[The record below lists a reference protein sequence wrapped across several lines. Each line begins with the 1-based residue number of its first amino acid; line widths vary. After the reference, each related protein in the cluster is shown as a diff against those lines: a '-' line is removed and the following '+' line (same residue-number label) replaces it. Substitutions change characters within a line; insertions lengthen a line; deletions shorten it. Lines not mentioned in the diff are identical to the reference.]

1 MIKIVANNVI
11 MSYAFNMNVVMN
23 DEGDN
28 IVLFIYNLC
37 ESDPT
42 AFVDLEDDLLI
53 HGSTSYNKNAYYDLM
68 HD

>member
-23 DEGDN
+23 DEGDNN

-53 HGSTSYNKNAYYDLM
+53 HGST
-68 HD
+68 